1 MNVLHVIISKL
12 KEVFLS
18 VFPIVFIVLILNFT
32 IVPLGTIL
40 ITRFIFGSILIIL
53 GFTIFLLGIEI
64 GVTPFG
70 YLTGVSMAKTNKLWI
85 VLVIGLILGFFI
97 SIAEPG
103 LVVFV
108 NQINLV
114 TLGKSSNV
122 EILVVI
128 SLGLAIMLSLGFI
141 RIFYNVSLSKVLILL
156 CLIIFIVSTFVSKEF
171 LAISFDA
178 SGSTTGVLAV
188 PFILS
193 LSVGVSKL
201 KKDSKVS

>member
-1 MNVLHVIISKL
+1 
-12 KEVFLS
+12 
-18 VFPIVFIVLILNFT
+18 
-32 IVPLGTIL
+32 
-40 ITRFIFGSILIIL
+40 
-53 GFTIFLLGIEI
+53 
-64 GVTPFG
+64 
-70 YLTGVSMAKTNKLWI
+70 MAKTNKLWI

>member
-53 GFTIFLLGIEI
+53 GLTIFLLGIEI

>member
-1 MNVLHVIISKL
+1 MHVIISKL

-53 GFTIFLLGIEI
+53 GLTIFLLGIEI